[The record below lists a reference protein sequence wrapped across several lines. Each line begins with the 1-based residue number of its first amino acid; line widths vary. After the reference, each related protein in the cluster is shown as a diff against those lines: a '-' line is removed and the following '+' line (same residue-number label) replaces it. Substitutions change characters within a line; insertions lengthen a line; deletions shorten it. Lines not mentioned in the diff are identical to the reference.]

1 MLEELQ
7 EAIAKVKEPQEP
19 REEEVDDK
27 LSERDFE
34 KVSG

>member
-7 EAIAKVKEPQEP
+7 EAVAKVKESQNP
-19 REEEVDDK
+19 REEEAGDR